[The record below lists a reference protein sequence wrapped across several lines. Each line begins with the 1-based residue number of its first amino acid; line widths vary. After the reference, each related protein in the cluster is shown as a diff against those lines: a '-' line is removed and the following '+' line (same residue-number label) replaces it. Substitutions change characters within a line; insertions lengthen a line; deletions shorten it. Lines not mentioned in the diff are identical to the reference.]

1 MKNLSSKN
9 LVSKLCLFLIAF
21 YFSSCGSDEK
31 KTPAKSSAKDITE
44 FKFEKSKNSNL
55 ANDITG
61 KINGTNIALTA
72 PGNTDVAALIATFA
86 SSAKATVR
94 VGNKVQ
100 KSGTT
105 ANNFTKAVQYV
116 VTAEDASTKTYIV
129 TVSLET
135 VAVSSEKEITAF
147 SFQAN
152 DNSGVLSDD
161 VTGSIDAS
169 TKNITA
175 TVPDGA
181 ATTALVASFTLSAN
195 ATATVNNQP
204 QTSGTTP
211 NDFSDAVSYVITAE
225 DGSTQSYTVTVTTA
239 AAASAN
245 NIETFSF
252 QADDNDALSND
263 VTGSISGTNIAVT
276 VPASTDV
283 RELKAT
289 FTLSNG
295 ATAQVGG
302 QPQTSGTTE
311 NDFTNP
317 VQYVITAQDGTTTK
331 TYTVTVT
338 VQ

>member
-1 MKNLSSKN
+1 LPLRRKQR
-9 LVSKLCLFLIAF
+9 F
-21 YFSSCGSDEK
+21 GSAIRYK
-31 KTPAKSSAKDITE
+31 
-44 FKFEKSKNSNL
+44 
-55 ANDITG
+55 
-61 KINGTNIALTA
+61 
-72 PGNTDVAALIATFA
+72 
-86 SSAKATVR
+86 
-94 VGNKVQ
+94 